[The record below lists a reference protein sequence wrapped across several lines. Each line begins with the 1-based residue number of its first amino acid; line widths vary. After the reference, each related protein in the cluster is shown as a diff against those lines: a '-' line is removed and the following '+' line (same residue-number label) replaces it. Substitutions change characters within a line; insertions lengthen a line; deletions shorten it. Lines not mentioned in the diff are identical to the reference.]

1 MKKGMNILAGVMLA
15 AALLPFPRQAVLAAG
30 EDHQIEIHSATQGHT
45 YEAYQIFSGNFSGGV
60 LTDVEWGSGL
70 ENSQDGNSLLS
81 ALKGNDSLKDYFE
94 KCESASDVAEK
105 LAEQDGALMDDS
117 SLLDAFAETASGCLS
132 STKAVS
138 GVPAGDAASGYTY
151 TIGGLDDGYYLIK
164 ETALS
169 AGNETG
175 NAYTKF
181 ILQVMGEDVRINA
194 KAEAPKLEKKIDGD
208 NDTDPKSTGE
218 VSANNAAI
226 GDVIPYKL
234 TSRVPAMDG
243 YETYYFVVEDT
254 LSAGLT
260 FVEDSV
266 RVRIGEK
273 DLSPETDFTVEKEPE
288 TVSGQQQTLR
298 IILKSFIQYRG
309 DAGEEILLTYS
320 ARLNEHAVVGT
331 IGNKNAAKLI
341 YSNNPNENAGG
352 DPDKPGPDSPT
363 GETPLA
369 ETYTYVTGLKLI
381 KTDMQGRKLTGATF
395 WLEGERINQI
405 VVYRDVFTEDPQGTY
420 WKLKDGTYTNEAPVT
435 DGGPGDNSSQY
446 DSTEKKYQR
455 STAKEVISV
464 TQGVQLSETVNCDGE
479 LRFDGLAAGTYT
491 ITEVKAPD
499 GYNLLKEPIEITIDW
514 EAPSE
519 TSAACVWKVSG
530 NAGGEKAVIKD
541 GVAEL
546 TIANESGLLLPSTGG
561 SGTDAFYVL
570 GGLLAAAGVF
580 LLAVNLKRK
589 ARE

>member
-1 MKKGMNILAGVMLA
+1 MKKGMNILAGIMLA
-15 AALLPFPRQAVLAAG
+15 AALLLFPRQAVSAAG
-30 EDHQIEIHSATQGHT
+30 ENHTIEIHSATQGHT
-45 YEAYQIFSGNFSGGV
+45 YEAYQVFSGNFSGGV

-70 ENSQDGNSLLS
+70 KNSQDGNSLLD
-81 ALKGNDSLKDYFE
+81 ALKENDSLKDYFAD
-94 KCESASDVAEK
+94 CESASDVAEK
-105 LAEQDGALMDDS
+105 LAEQDGAFMDDS
-117 SLLDAFAETASGCLS
+117 SLLDAFAETVSGCLS

-138 GVPAGDAASGYTY
+138 GAPEGNAASGYTY
-151 TIGGLDDGYYLIK
+151 TINGLDDGYYFIK

-181 ILQVMGEDVRINA
+181 ILQVMGKDVEINA

-208 NDTDPKSTGE
+208 KDTDLENRGE

-234 TSRVPAMDG
+234 TSRVPVMDG

-260 FVEDSV
+260 FVEGSV
-266 RVRIGEK
+266 SVRIGEK
-273 DLSPETDFTVEKEPE
+273 DLSPEKDFTVEKEPE

-298 IILKSFIQYRG
+298 IILKNFIQYREDEG
-309 DAGEEILLTYS
+309 KEILLTYS
-320 ARLNEHAVVGT
+320 ARLNEHAAVGT

-363 GETPLA
+363 GETPQA

-395 WLEGERINQI
+395 QLEGSRINQI
-405 VVYRDVFTEDPQGTY
+405 VVYRDVFTEDPQGNY
-420 WKLKDGTYTNEAPVT
+420 WKLKDGTYTDEAPVT

-455 STAKEVISV
+455 DTVKKVVSV
-464 TQGVQLSETVNCDGE
+464 TQGVQLSETVNSDGE

-499 GYNLLKEPIEITIDW
+499 GYNLLKEPVEITIEW

-530 NAGGEKAVIKD
+530 KAGGEKAVIKD